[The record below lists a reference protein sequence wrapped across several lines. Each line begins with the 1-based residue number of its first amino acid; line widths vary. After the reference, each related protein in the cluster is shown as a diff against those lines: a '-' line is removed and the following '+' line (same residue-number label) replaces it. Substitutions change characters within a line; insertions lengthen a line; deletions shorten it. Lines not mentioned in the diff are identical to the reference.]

1 MGKVVTSQG
10 LTEFVQQGKFET
22 VPNHKAGQ
30 KAEAPPLE
38 AVKVAATVD
47 VSPAGEKTDGKSTPP
62 AKGGDPVPSESVQTT
77 PAESSEHDEALTDEE
92 KTLPEKAQ
100 KEIQRAKR
108 AVNRKHA
115 EMMAAK
121 EELAELERFGETQ
134 FNEKRELEKRLSTL
148 EAELQA
154 AKQQPK
160 PPEPELKEPV
170 ETDAKYR
177 NATGEFDWKQFSKDQ
192 AKYEAAIAVKEER
205 KRQQDERV
213 EQQNRELMKR
223 HTAAEES
230 AKKAHKDFDAVMERI
245 KGTDLDKPPS
255 FVVGFLGDSDLS
267 GELRY
272 YLATHSDETQKIF
285 AMTPIRGIKEL
296 GKIEDSLI
304 KPSPAAKETP
314 AASGEI
320 AIQRGAPPP
329 ITPLNGDGTAG
340 IQTDPAKMSF
350 KQLREYERS
359 RRGKH

>member
-10 LTEFVQQGKFET
+10 LTEFVQEGKFEK
-22 VPNHKAGQ
+22 VANHKVGQ
-30 KAEAPPLE
+30 ASDAPPLE
-38 AVKVAATVD
+38 AVKAAPTID
-47 VSPAGEKTDGKSTPP
+47 VS
-62 AKGGDPVPSESVQTT
+62 VPT
-77 PAESSEHDEALTDEE
+77 PAAAEPLNNSSSKEGESSVTAEPEHDESLTDEE

-108 AVNRKHA
+108 AVNKKHA

-148 EAELQA
+148 EAELET
-154 AKQQPK
+154 AKQQAK
-160 PPEPELKEPV
+160 PPEPELKEPD
-170 ETDAKYR
+170 ENDAKYR
-177 NATGEFDWKQFSKDQ
+177 NEKGEFDWKQFSKDQ

-205 KRQQDERV
+205 KRQQDERT

-223 HTAAEES
+223 HSASEET

-245 KGTDLDKPPS
+245 RGTDLDKPPS

-272 YLATHSDETQKIF
+272 YLATHSDETKKIF

-320 AIQRGAPPP
+320 AVQRGAPPP

-340 IQTDPAKMSF
+340 IQTDPAKMSY
-350 KQLREYERS
+350 KELRAYERA
-359 RRGKH
+359 RAREKH

>member
-1 MGKVVTSQG
+1 MAKVITSQG

-22 VPNHKAGQ
+22 VANHKAGQ
-30 KAEAPPLE
+30 KSDPPPLE
-38 AVKVAATVD
+38 AVKEAPTID
-47 VSPAGEKTDGKSTPP
+47 VSPAHSKME
-62 AKGGDPVPSESVQTT
+62 
-77 PAESSEHDEALTDEE
+77 AESAEKPQETAPNEAKTENEHDEALTDDE

-108 AVNRKHA
+108 AVNKKHA

-154 AKQQPK
+154 AKQQTK
-160 PPEPELKEPV
+160 PPEPEFKKPDK
-170 ETDAKYR
+170 TDAKYQ
-177 NATGEFDWKQFSKDQ
+177 TEKGEFDWEKFSEDLADYRAELK
-192 AKYEAAIAVKEER
+192 IREER
-205 KRQQDERV
+205 KRLETERV
-213 EQQNRELMKR
+213 EQQNRDALKR
-223 HTAAEES
+223 HSAAEET
-230 AKKAHKDFDAVMERI
+230 ARKAHKDFDAVMERI
-245 KGTDLDKPPS
+245 RGTDLDKPPS
-255 FVVGFLGDSDLS
+255 FVVGFLSDSDLS

-272 YLATHSDETQKIF
+272 YLATHSDETKKIF

-304 KPSPAAKETP
+304 KPSPATKETP
-314 AASGEI
+314 VASGEI

-340 IQTDPAKMSF
+340 IQTDPAKMSY
-350 KQLREYERS
+350 KELRAYERA
-359 RRGKH
+359 RAREKH

>member
-10 LTEFVQQGKFET
+10 LTEFVQSGKFET
-22 VPNHKAGQ
+22 VANHKAGQ
-30 KAEAPPLE
+30 KTEAPPLE
-38 AVKVAATVD
+38 AAKVMPTVD
-47 VSPAGEKTDGKSTPP
+47 VSPIESKKGVESTEKAQELASNETKTENEP
-62 AKGGDPVPSESVQTT
+62 
-77 PAESSEHDEALTDEE
+77 DEALTEEE
-92 KTLPEKAQ
+92 KALPEKAQ

-108 AVNRKHA
+108 AVNKKHA
-115 EMMAAK
+115 EMMAAR

-134 FNEKRELEKRLSTL
+134 FNEKRELEKRLNAL

-154 AKQQPK
+154 AKQQTK
-160 PPEPELKEPV
+160 PAEPELKEPV
-170 ETDAKYR
+170 ETDKKYL
-177 NATGEFDWKQFSKDQ
+177 TDKGEFDWKQFSKDQ

-213 EQQNRELMKR
+213 EQQNRDLMKR
-223 HTAAEES
+223 HSASEEA

-245 KGTDLDKPPS
+245 KDTDLDKPPS
-255 FVVGFLGDSDLS
+255 FVVGFLGDSELS

-272 YLATHSDETQKIF
+272 YLATHSDETKKIF

-296 GKIEDSLI
+296 GRIEDSLI

-320 AIQRGAPPP
+320 AVQRGAPPP